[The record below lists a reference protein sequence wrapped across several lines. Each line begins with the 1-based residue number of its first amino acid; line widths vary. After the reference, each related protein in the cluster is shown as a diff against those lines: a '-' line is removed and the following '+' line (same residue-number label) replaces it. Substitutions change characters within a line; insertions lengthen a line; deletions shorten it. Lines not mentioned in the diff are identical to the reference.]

1 MKLQKRFMAYLY
13 IEFLLCFI
21 IIIAIKLNFFSSLY
35 MLENM
40 LGIII
45 IINYINY
52 YFFAAKMQLEILS
65 LSSYF
70 ITFMYLFNLGIPV
83 CRLMNWIDSSGET
96 FMNLRI
102 YIMGI
107 TNYIG
112 YLLYAF
118 LLITFLQIGVLYYHS
133 QKQEK
138 RIPLYKNKIEY
149 NYALIKCKNIGF
161 FCILIGIL
169 PYILNEYIYI
179 KDALRWGYQSVNST
193 NLSGTGIG
201 LIGNLFLVGYIM
213 ILYAFQHNKKKFDCL
228 FLILLFYQLFRMYI
242 TGDRSTG
249 ITLILV
255 IIMIRNKFINK
266 IKRSR
271 IIKYGISGIFILF
284 LLKIIE
290 TSRQLETFTLKNIIY
305 FFSSNNIIGNTIF
318 GFSNNVWSGMMVR
331 YCMSQVPD
339 YRLGL
344 TYLAAIIGKPLSIL
358 NITDSV
364 WQYAA
369 FSNYINSPE
378 RDILI
383 SEIRSAMGGSFSGE
397 IYFNFG
403 WFGIIIIFFWGY
415 LLAKIS
421 EVSLDGIY
429 SNPTISAFLLYLST
443 LLIWWVRQYFT
454 SVSWYSIFYGIVI
467 FMLYHILSIKKRL

>member
-1 MKLQKRFMAYLY
+1 
-13 IEFLLCFI
+13 
-21 IIIAIKLNFFSSLY
+21 
-35 MLENM
+35 
-40 LGIII
+40 
-45 IINYINY
+45 
-52 YFFAAKMQLEILS
+52 
-65 LSSYF
+65 
-70 ITFMYLFNLGIPV
+70 
-83 CRLMNWIDSSGET
+83 
-96 FMNLRI
+96 
-102 YIMGI
+102 
-107 TNYIG
+107 
-112 YLLYAF
+112 
-118 LLITFLQIGVLYYHS
+118 
-133 QKQEK
+133 
-138 RIPLYKNKIEY
+138 
-149 NYALIKCKNIGF
+149 
-161 FCILIGIL
+161 
-169 PYILNEYIYI
+169 
-179 KDALRWGYQSVNST
+179 
-193 NLSGTGIG
+193 
-201 LIGNLFLVGYIM
+201 
-213 ILYAFQHNKKKFDCL
+213 
-228 FLILLFYQLFRMYI
+228 
-242 TGDRSTG
+242 
-249 ITLILV
+249 
-255 IIMIRNKFINK
+255 
-266 IKRSR
+266 
-271 IIKYGISGIFILF
+271 
-284 LLKIIE
+284 
-290 TSRQLETFTLKNIIY
+290 
-305 FFSSNNIIGNTIF
+305 
-318 GFSNNVWSGMMVR
+318 MMVR